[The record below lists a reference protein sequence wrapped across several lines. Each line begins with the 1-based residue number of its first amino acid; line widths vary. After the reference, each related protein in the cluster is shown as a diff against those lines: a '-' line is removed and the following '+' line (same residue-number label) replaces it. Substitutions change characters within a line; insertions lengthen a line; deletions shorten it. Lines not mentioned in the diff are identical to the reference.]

1 MVAAVMRNDFPR
13 PLADDVQ
20 VLIDAEPK
28 PGAGKRESRPRD
40 RLQLEHVAIEGHA
53 PLDVGNV
60 NGNVIELT
68 DKHAGRT
75 RGITGEAYVQ
85 FRRFAD
91 GRQRRNTAQAINI

>member
-1 MVAAVMRNDFPR
+1 LKSADPTQYPAIDPNY
-13 PLADDVQ
+13 LASRADVQ

-28 PGAGKRESRPRD
+28 PGAGKRERRPRD

-68 DKHAGRT
+68 DEHEGRSQ
-75 RGITGEAYVQ
+75 GIMGN
-85 FRRFAD
+85 D
-91 GRQRRNTAQAINI
+91 DL